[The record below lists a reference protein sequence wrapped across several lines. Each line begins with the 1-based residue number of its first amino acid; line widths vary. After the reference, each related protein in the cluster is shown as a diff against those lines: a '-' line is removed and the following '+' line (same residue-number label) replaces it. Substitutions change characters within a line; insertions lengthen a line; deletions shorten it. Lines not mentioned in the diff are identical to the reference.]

1 MLQFC
6 LFSQYIRW
14 RLIEPIKRFFTTPL
28 PLPTPPPPPPSPPPS
43 LHTFTQH
50 ALEEERVGVSNGRY
64 SSKKIG
70 EVLRE
75 GRAESKN
82 KRVGGLFKL
91 PASRLHHR
99 FSTEDNS
106 TYIRQLWSPWYE
118 TQWPDIQVRCV
129 HRMKNAKNHPSS
141 ASERSFS
148 WRFSP
153 RLELFHT
160 VYFSAQYIF
169 FCGNKFLMLFH
180 RLDSSGRLSCM
191 MFLC

>member
-1 MLQFC
+1 MLQFY
-6 LFSQYIRW
+6 LFSQFIRW

-28 PLPTPPPPPPSPPPS
+28 PLPPPPPLPPSI
-43 LHTFTQH
+43 HTFTQRT
-50 ALEEERVGVSNGRY
+50 LEEERVGVSNGRY

-70 EVLRE
+70 EVLRD

-129 HRMKNAKNHPSS
+129 HRMKNAKNHLSS

-148 WRFSP
+148 WRFSL

-169 FCGNKFLMLFH
+169 LCGNKFLMLFH